1 MTVSLFFISHF
12 IPISLRLLKP
22 NSSPTLRC

>member
-12 IPISLRLLKP
+12 IPISLRLPKP
-22 NSSPTLRC
+22 SSSPILRC